1 MKTKE
6 LITLL
11 QNLPEDLYINF
22 YLLHEG
28 APIAAIKRDMDADES
43 DTPMYLCG
51 YERMYIGDEDNE
63 LFFLKF
69 KVNYKVN

>member
-1 MKTKE
+1 MTTKE

-11 QNLPEDLYINF
+11 QNLPEDLHISF

-28 APIAAIKRDMDADES
+28 DPIAAIKRDWDSEES

-51 YERMYIGDEDNE
+51 YERLYIGDEDNE

-69 KVNYKVN
+69 KVN